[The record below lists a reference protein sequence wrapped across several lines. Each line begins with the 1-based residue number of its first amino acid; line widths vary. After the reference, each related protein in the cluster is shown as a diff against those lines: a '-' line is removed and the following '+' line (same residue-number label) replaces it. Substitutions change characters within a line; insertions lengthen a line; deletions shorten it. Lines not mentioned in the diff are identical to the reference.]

1 MFGIFPLIALS
12 VIAFNAVVFFG
23 GTLFG
28 LDDTLS
34 AFDSVVASFSMVSG
48 DSWNVTLGDIFV
60 IVSLI
65 LLFIEIVKATHTGTA
80 SIINHALSMLIF
92 VVCLVQFIMLEGFGN
107 TTFFL
112 ITCMTFLDVIAGFT
126 VTISTARRD
135 VGLGGGIFEG

>member
-12 VIAFNAVVFFG
+12 VIAYNAVVFFG

-28 LDDTLS
+28 LDETAS
-34 AFDSVVASFSMVSG
+34 TFDSVVTTLSLVSG
-48 DSWNVTLGDIFV
+48 DSWNITLGDLFV

-80 SIINHALSMLIF
+80 SIINHGLSMAIF
-92 VVCLVQFIMLEGFGN
+92 IVCLVQFIMLDGFGN

-112 ITCMTFLDVIAGFT
+112 ITSMAFLDVIAGFT

-135 VGLGGGIFEG
+135 VGFGGGIFEG